1 MDLLKRDKKY
11 LARTSDSNDIQIIK
25 SQGSYLIANN
35 NKKYI
40 DFLTGWC
47 VGNIGWGNKQ
57 IIKAIK
63 DYNGPDY
70 VSPSFLYQPWVELAE
85 LLAQITPGKLTKSF
99 RATGGTEAVEI
110 ALRAANALTKRHKFL
125 SIEGSYHGDSIG
137 TMSIGAS
144 EFHDHHKDLLFR
156 GYKIKPPLNT
166 KTLDQVEKILAR
178 KDVAALIMEPIICN
192 LAVIIPENDFMQGI
206 QKACKKYGTLLI
218 IDEVATGFGRT
229 GKMFASEH
237 FNLQPD
243 IICLAKAISGGYGA
257 LGAVVTTKEV
267 AKAMEFESSFYSTY
281 GWHPLSVTAAIAN
294 IQFFLN
300 NKDEIFENAAMISQ
314 YFSERLTTM
323 AFKSKTK
330 IRICG
335 LAIGIEFE
343 SSQETKRIVNGSRK
357 KGLLLSKH
365 SENEITI
372 FPALNIKK
380 AIVKQGLDIIESCIK

>member
-1 MDLLKRDKKY
+1 MF
-11 LARTSDSNDIQIIK
+11 AIIK
-25 SQGSYLIANN
+25 SQGSYLISN

-57 IIKAIK
+57 IRKAIK
-63 DYNGPDY
+63 DFNGLDY
-70 VSPSFLYQPWVELAE
+70 VSPSFLYRPWVELAE

-144 EFHDHHKDLLFR
+144 TFRDHHKDLLFH
-156 GYKIKPPLNT
+156 GYKIKPPLN
-166 KTLDQVEKILAR
+166 KITLEKVEKILSGQN
-178 KDVAALIMEPIICN
+178 VAALIMEPIICN
-192 LAVIIPENDFMQGI
+192 LAVVIPDKDFMQGI
-206 QKACKKYGTLLI
+206 QKACKKNETLLI

-281 GWHPLSVTAAIAN
+281 GWHPLSVTAAIIN
-294 IQFFLN
+294 IQFLLN
-300 NKDEIFENAAMISQ
+300 NKDEIFKNAAIISQ
-314 YFSERLTTM
+314 YFNERLTAMT
-323 AFKSKTK
+323 FKSKTK
-330 IRICG
+330 IPICG

-343 SSQETKRIVNGSRK
+343 SSQEAKRIVEGSRK

-365 SENEITI
+365 SDNEITI

-380 AIVKQGLDIIESCIK
+380 AIAKKGLDILESCI

>member
-1 MDLLKRDKKY
+1 MDLKKLDKKY
-11 LARTSDSNDIQIIK
+11 LARTGDSNDIQIKK
-25 SQGSYLIANN
+25 SQDSYLIASN

-40 DFLTGWC
+40 DFLSGWC

-63 DYNGPDY
+63 DYKGPDY

-85 LLAQITPGKLTKSF
+85 LLAQITPGKLIKSF

-110 ALRAANALTKRHKFL
+110 ALRAANAFTKRHKFL

-144 EFHDHHKDLLFR
+144 DFRDHHKGLLLR
-156 GYKIKPPLNT
+156 SYKIKPPLNK
-166 KTLDQVEKILAR
+166 KTLEQVEKILAR
-178 KDVAALIMEPIICN
+178 QDVAALIMEPIICN
-192 LAVIIPENDFMQGI
+192 LAVVIPENDFMQGI

-281 GWHPLSVTAAIAN
+281 GWHPLSVAAAIAN
-294 IQFFLN
+294 IKFLLN
-300 NKDEIFENAAMISQ
+300 NKDEIFKNTAMISQ
-314 YFSERLTTM
+314 YIGERLTTM
-323 AFKSKTK
+323 AFKSKTN

-335 LAIGIEFE
+335 LAIGIEFK
-343 SSQETKRIVNGSRK
+343 SSQETKRIAEGSCK
-357 KGLLLSKH
+357 KGLLLSQH

-372 FPALNIKK
+372 FPPLNIKK
-380 AIVKQGLDIIESCIK
+380 AIVKRGLDIIESCI